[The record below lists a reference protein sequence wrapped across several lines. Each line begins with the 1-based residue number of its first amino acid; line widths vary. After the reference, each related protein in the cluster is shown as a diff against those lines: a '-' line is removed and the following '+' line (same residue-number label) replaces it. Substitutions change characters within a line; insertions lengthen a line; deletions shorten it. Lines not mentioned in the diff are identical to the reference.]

1 MKPCLSCLDNLC
13 AREQNF
19 CALYVRLILH
29 FDSSPVSVLQ
39 GPYDVVAP
47 RRKAFGAPRRDVL
60 GIKGLVRLPS
70 SSPGIVVADK
80 DPVTRERYCMCL
92 LGDHGLPKHP

>member
-13 AREQNF
+13 VREQNF
-19 CALYVRLILH
+19 CALYVGLILH
-29 FDSSPVSVLQ
+29 FVSSPVLQ

-47 RRKAFGAPRRDVL
+47 RRKVFVAPRREVL
-60 GIKGLVRLPS
+60 GITRLVRLPS
-70 SSPGIVVADK
+70 SSPGKAVADK

-92 LGDHGLPKHP
+92 LGDHGLPKYP